1 MSREYWVSSSA
12 ETFGF
17 LALFR
22 VAMGGQLLVGE
33 YSLALNY
40 FIHQSL
46 RRCEGE
52 FGEGDSGV
60 GCPGVVVAV
69 SRAIAWPRA
78 GDLTLFQG
86 TLYLPNPKNSN
97 WRNDLEKSPVR
108 GAAWRWRGGLRPC
121 SAPGLSNKGP
131 SRPPPDLSE

>member
-60 GCPGVVVAV
+60 GWPGVVVAV
-69 SRAIAWPRA
+69 SRAIARPRA

-108 GAAWRWRGGLRPC
+108 GGGLAMARRP
-121 SAPGLSNKGP
+121 SALFRARSVEQRSLKATAGP
-131 SRPPPDLSE
+131 

>member
-1 MSREYWVSSSA
+1 MSREYCLSSSA

-46 RRCEGE
+46 LRCEGE

-60 GCPGVVVAV
+60 GWPAAVVVV
-69 SRAIAWPRA
+69 SRAIARPRA

-86 TLYLPNPKNSN
+86 TLCLPNSKDSS
-97 WRNDLEKSPVR
+97 WRADLDKSPVR
-108 GAAWRWRGGLRPC
+108 GGGSC
-121 SAPGLSNKGP
+121 
-131 SRPPPDLSE
+131 